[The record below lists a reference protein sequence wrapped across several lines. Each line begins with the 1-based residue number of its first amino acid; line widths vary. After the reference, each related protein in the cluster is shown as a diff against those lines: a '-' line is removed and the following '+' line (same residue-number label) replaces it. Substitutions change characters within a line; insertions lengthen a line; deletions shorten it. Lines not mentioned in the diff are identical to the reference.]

1 MSLRHRS
8 LHERGSMA
16 SLPFCDVGGSPH
28 ATLTAGKSHRQRAPA
43 RGAAPPRPPHPRFGK
58 RLIMGC
64 RPNIMSSEEE
74 SGSSEQSE
82 RPSSRRWSKGRS
94 SRHRNTR
101 RSRSRS
107 WSRSQGKKNKR
118 HVRQPRSRS
127 RSKGKK
133 PKRRGKKTRSRSHT
147 RSHSYS
153 RSRSEKPDRKRKKKK
168 TKAVTPGEPAPLQ
181 RIVFGGGLKVRTPF
195 VIAIHLLGSG

>member
-1 MSLRHRS
+1 MVSVATDTTAVVVGNHPHCALRVHACGQDAMSLRHRS

-28 ATLTAGKSHRQRAPA
+28 ATLTAGKSRQRAPA
-43 RGAAPPRPPHPRFGK
+43 RGAAPPRPRFGK
-58 RLIMGC
+58 RLKMGC

-94 SRHRNTR
+94 SRHRGSR

-147 RSHSYS
+147 RSHSDT
-153 RSRSEKPDRKRKKKK
+153 RSRSEKP
-168 TKAVTPGEPAPLQ
+168 A
-181 RIVFGGGLKVRTPF
+181 
-195 VIAIHLLGSG
+195 